1 MLGRPTSPLPVYIRG
16 ANLTLFR
23 PVVVIRT
30 DRIGSLILDSV
41 RDIIEEVT
49 HTSDAN
55 FPMISTSINQKGG
68 CVLKAEKLKKERE
81 EGKPEKK
88 KRRNV
93 RRKPMGPTNSAGEA
107 IEKILQE
114 KKISSKIN
122 YDVLKSLNASI
133 NKTDTAQEEEAATS
147 PSLPTKRPRLQTD
160 DNTGKKDAKPS
171 IKILGRSKKS
181 DVGLPFVEEEKK
193 TEKKDEPSEEEEL
206 DEDYEEED
214 NVAEESVKENGLL
227 EMLRQHREDGDEGE
241 EYFGYDEEEY

>member
-41 RDIIEEVT
+41 RDVIEEVT

-68 CVLKAEKLKKERE
+68 CVCRVAFFPPKKLLSDRVSRTFTCLKRLARPVSVKAEKLKKERE

-147 PSLPTKRPRLQTD
+147 PSLPTKR
-160 DNTGKKDAKPS
+160 
-171 IKILGRSKKS
+171 
-181 DVGLPFVEEEKK
+181 
-193 TEKKDEPSEEEEL
+193 
-206 DEDYEEED
+206 
-214 NVAEESVKENGLL
+214 
-227 EMLRQHREDGDEGE
+227 
-241 EYFGYDEEEY
+241 